1 MSACIGI
8 EKFEQ
13 ILASDKNKAKS
24 QTNELK
30 NKPKNISQKG
40 VQRLNNVI

>member
-13 ILASDKNKAKS
+13 ILVSNKNKAKS

-30 NKPKNISQKG
+30 NKLKNISQKG
-40 VQRLNNVI
+40 VQA

>member
-30 NKPKNISQKG
+30 NKPKNIKIFRKK
-40 VQRLNNVI
+40 VYKD